1 MAARAVL
8 VACLALVAAGAM
20 LRGQEPPADS
30 APDVGA
36 EEAPLPDLTRSRR
49 WTDRNGRSVSGVFD
63 RFIGDDVQLKVGA
76 ATQRIAYSAFSD
88 EDQVILRRYME
99 SRREG
104 TTVPA
109 GPKDLPDQKPRTW
122 RDKSDRSVYGVLRRI
137 DEQQRVVL
145 QLDDRTATFVLSN
158 FSPADQQHVREQL
171 ALLGRSDLL
180 PPDDAIRTW
189 RDWRGREFR
198 GKLDPL
204 HPPKSIVRTI
214 HFLLDGGLRKS
225 MDFVALSESDREL
238 VRQLLEAEGGGDKLP
253 APFPE
258 PDGEI
263 RNWTVRNREPVE
275 GKFVRL
281 EGSSVILR
289 TESDPERPLDLASLA
304 DEDRQYVEET
314 LRAGGHRP
322 PILRADCR
330 QWTFGPA
337 GGGNTVTAKFSEA
350 AEGYVK
356 LLLPDED
363 PPAEHPKFIAVPFL
377 CLSAANQELVKQEWT
392 GDAGALKPVPQP
404 EPQIEKRDWTYDNDE
419 VTVHGT
425 LHYVTPSE
433 VTIQAAVGLRRV
445 PFAKLSGVDMDY
457 VRRMI
462 ETYGMDQFAPP
473 GAPSGPAGIVY
484 SGPPPEEATS
494 ESGSGSSRL
503 GLAHDED
510 IATGDPMTPG
520 EFWMVIFGV
529 AAGALAIL
537 GLVHLFMKAIT

>member
-1 MAARAVL
+1 MAARL
-8 VACLALVAAGAM
+8 VFTACLALVCLALVATGAV
-20 LRGQEPPADS
+20 RAQEPAADT
-30 APDVGA
+30 AA
-36 EEAPLPDLTRSRR
+36 EAAPLPDLTKSRR

-63 RFIGDDVQLKVGA
+63 RFVGDDVQIKVGA

-88 EDQVILRRYME
+88 ADQTILRRHME

-109 GPKDLPDQKPRTW
+109 GIKDLPDQKPRTW

-145 QLDDRTATFVLSN
+145 QLDDRTATFVLGN

-189 RDWRGREFR
+189 RDWRGREFT

-225 MDFVALSESDREL
+225 MDFVALSESDREH
-238 VRQLLEAEGGGDKLP
+238 VRQLLEAEGGGEKLP
-253 APFPE
+253 PPFPE
-258 PDGEI
+258 PDTEI
-263 RNWTVRNREPVE
+263 RRWIVRNREEPIE
-275 GKFVRL
+275 GKFVRS
-281 EGSSVILR
+281 EGSSVIVR
-289 TESDPERPLDLASLA
+289 TETDPERPLDLASLA
-304 DEDRQYVEET
+304 DEDRQYVEEI
-314 LRAGGHRP
+314 LRSAGRRP

-363 PPAEHPKFIAVPFL
+363 PPAEHPQFIAVPFL
-377 CLSAANQELVKQEWT
+377 CLSAANQELVK
-392 GDAGALKPVPQP
+392 
-404 EPQIEKRDWTYDNDE
+404 
-419 VTVHGT
+419 
-425 LHYVTPSE
+425 
-433 VTIQAAVGLRRV
+433 
-445 PFAKLSGVDMDY
+445 
-457 VRRMI
+457 
-462 ETYGMDQFAPP
+462 
-473 GAPSGPAGIVY
+473 
-484 SGPPPEEATS
+484 
-494 ESGSGSSRL
+494 
-503 GLAHDED
+503 
-510 IATGDPMTPG
+510 
-520 EFWMVIFGV
+520 
-529 AAGALAIL
+529 
-537 GLVHLFMKAIT
+537 

>member
-1 MAARAVL
+1 MAARAIF
-8 VACLALVAAGAM
+8 VACLVLVVTGTALRA
-20 LRGQEPPADS
+20 QEPAAES
-30 APDVGA
+30 AA
-36 EEAPLPDLTRSRR
+36 EESPLPDLTKSRR

-63 RFIGDDVQLKVGA
+63 RFVGDEVQLKVGA

-88 EDQVILRRYME
+88 EDQVILRRHME

-104 TTVPA
+104 TSVPA
-109 GPKDLPDQKPRTW
+109 GPKDLPDQRPRTW
-122 RDKSDRSVYGVLRRI
+122 RDKSDRSVYGTLRRI

-145 QLDDRTATFVLSN
+145 QLDDRTATFVLGN
-158 FSPADQQHVREQL
+158 FSPADQQHVRDQL
-171 ALLGRSDLL
+171 TALGKSDLL
-180 PPDDAIRTW
+180 PADDAVRAW
-189 RDWRGREFR
+189 RDWKGREFT

-238 VRQLLEAEGGGDKLP
+238 VRQLLESEGGGDKLP
-253 APFPE
+253 PPFPE
-258 PDGEI
+258 PDAEI
-263 RNWTVRNREPVE
+263 RSWTVRNREEPVE

-281 EGSSVILR
+281 EGSSVIVR
-289 TESDPERPLDLASLA
+289 TETDAERSLDLALLA
-304 DEDRQYVEET
+304 DEDRQYVEAT
-314 LRAGGHRP
+314 LQSGGRRA

-337 GGGNTVTAKFSEA
+337 GSGNTLTAKFSEA

-363 PPAEHPKFIAVPFL
+363 PPAEHPKFVAIPYL
-377 CLSAANQELVKQEWT
+377 CLSAANQDFVRQQWT
-392 GDAGALKPVPQP
+392 GDDDALKPVSEP
-404 EPQIEKRDWTYDNDE
+404 EPQIETRDWSYDNDE
-419 VTVHGT
+419 LTVRGT

-462 ETYGMDQFAPP
+462 ATYGMDQFAPP
-473 GAPSGPAGIVY
+473 DAPAGPAGIVY
-484 SGPPPEEATS
+484 SGPPDEADAVID
-494 ESGSGSSRL
+494 SGPSRL
-503 GLAHDED
+503 GLAHDEKID
-510 IATGDPMTPG
+510 LGEPMQPG

-529 AAGALAIL
+529 CAGALAIL